1 MNQKISLLN
10 EKLLMFYNFNKKIDK
25 KIKKK
30 EIQTQKEIPEV
41 YQEIQMEVEKWKL
54 LNEKEYFSIE
64 FFKTWDVLNITEKYN
79 LWRKRLTNSK
89 TQTKQE
95 LEIIEMKRKKSIHV
109 LTFNLLSIVDFSFL

>member
-54 LNEKEYFSIE
+54 LNEKEYFSVE
-64 FFKTWDVLNITEKYN
+64 FFKTWDVLNTTEKYN
-79 LWRKRLTNSK
+79 LWRTRPTNSK

-95 LEIIEMKRKKSIHV
+95 LEIIEMKRNQSIHV

>member
-79 LWRKRLTNSK
+79 LWRKKLTNSK

>member
-10 EKLLMFYNFNKKIDK
+10 EKLLIFYNFNKKIGK

-54 LNEKEYFSIE
+54 LNEKEYFSVE
-64 FFKTWDVLNITEKYN
+64 FFKTWDVLNTTEKYN
-79 LWRKRLTNSK
+79 LWRTRQTNSK

-95 LEIIEMKRKKSIHV
+95 LEIIEMKRNQSIHV